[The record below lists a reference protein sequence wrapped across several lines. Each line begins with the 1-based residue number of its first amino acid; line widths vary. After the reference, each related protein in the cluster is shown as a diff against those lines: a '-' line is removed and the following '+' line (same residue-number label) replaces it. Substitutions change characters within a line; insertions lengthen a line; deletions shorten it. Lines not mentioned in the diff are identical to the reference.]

1 MVPVIVAVKVD
12 APSGEVIVIVVC
24 VVPDPEALANRPVPP
39 LIVNVTV
46 SWKTSGLADT
56 GQDVP

>member
-1 MVPVIVAVKVD
+1 MKVD
-12 APSGEVIVIVVC
+12 APSGEVMVIVVW

-46 SWKTSGLADT
+46 SWKTSGLVDT